1 MTGIESRLSRWLSVP
16 VFSIGKAVSSVKFVR
31 ALNNNAGIAVDDNG
45 RDAVIFGKGLAFAL
59 KAGDDVPAER
69 VERAFY
75 QKDATLLEQ
84 LIGDIPQEH
93 FDLAR
98 EIIDYIQDNLKV
110 ELGGSLYIALMD
122 HISFIKQR
130 AEQGMLPKNSLT
142 WEIGRYYPEEFHLSQ
157 KVVEL
162 LEDELDIQL
171 NDDEAASIAL
181 HIINAENDLGHIK
194 ESERAVKLVD
204 DILQIIRFQTGIELR
219 PDVPSYQRLV
229 VHVKF
234 FVQRVILKKEGKPVA
249 ESSPTAADEKLAS
262 MIRESYPRAHDIADR
277 VRSFVESACG
287 ITVAD
292 EETTYL
298 TINVQRVLQEGGSA

>member
-1 MTGIESRLSRWLSVP
+1 M
-16 VFSIGKAVSSVKFVR
+16 
-31 ALNNNAGIAVDDNG
+31 
-45 RDAVIFGKGLAFAL
+45 
-59 KAGDDVPAER
+59 
-69 VERAFY
+69 
-75 QKDATLLEQ
+75 
-84 LIGDIPQEH
+84 
-93 FDLAR
+93 
-98 EIIDYIQDNLKV
+98 
-110 ELGGSLYIALMD
+110 
-122 HISFIKQR
+122 
-130 AEQGMLPKNSLT
+130 
-142 WEIGRYYPEEFHLSQ
+142 
-157 KVVEL
+157 VEL

>member
-1 MTGIESRLSRWLSVP
+1 MKYIRS
-16 VFSIGKAVSSVKFVR
+16 
-31 ALNNNAGIAVDDNG
+31 LNNNAGIAVDENG
-45 RDAVIFGKGLAFAL
+45 RDVVIFGKGLAFAL
-59 KAGDDVPAER
+59 KAGDNVPAER
-69 VERAFY
+69 IERAFY

-98 EIIDYIQDNLKV
+98 EIIDYIQDNLNI

-142 WEIGRYYPEEFHLSQ
+142 WEISRYYPEEFRLSK

-181 HIINAENDLGHIK
+181 HIINAENDLDHVR

-204 DILQIIRFQTGIELR
+204 DILQIIRFQTGLELR
-219 PDVPSYQRLV
+219 PDVPSYQRLI

-234 FVQRVILKKEGKPVA
+234 FVQRVILKKEGKPVK
-249 ESSPTAADEKLAS
+249 ESANVADEKLAS
-262 MIRESYPRAHDIADR
+262 MIRETYPRAYDIADR
-277 VRSFVESACG
+277 VRSFVESACD
-287 ITVAD
+287 IAVAD

-298 TINVQRVLQEGGSA
+298 TINVQRVLQEGGDV